1 MGGSKR
7 SERPDSILRH
17 FVPRVRYLD
26 LLSQSQTLTVLSAYF
41 FVHGASHPRRV
52 DLLPS
57 DVVVVSPN
65 VRMAVTGTR
74 MDAIIYMSNSAIMK
88 RGNVKENRHNRSF
101 RPYPLELLVLLGVEE
116 ASREE
121 Y

>member
-7 SERPDSILRH
+7 SERPNSILRH
-17 FVPRVRYLD
+17 SVPRVRYFD
-26 LLSQSQTLTVLSAYF
+26 LLSQSQTLTVISAYS
-41 FVHGASHPRRV
+41 FVHGASYPRQV

-57 DVVVVSPN
+57 DEVVVSPN
-65 VRMAVTGTR
+65 VWMAVTDTR
-74 MDAIIYMSNSAIMK
+74 TDAINYISRSAIVK
-88 RGNVKENRHNRSF
+88 RGNTKENRHNRSF